1 MILYDLQC
9 KKGHVFEAW
18 FRDSQTYEAQV
29 GAKKVVCPVCG
40 SKKIEKAPMA
50 PRLGRS
56 TKKGAAEAEPA
67 PPAPVPAPPA
77 PSPEA
82 VRYMQA
88 LASLR
93 KHVEANCDYVGPK
106 FPEEARKI
114 HYGETEAR
122 NIYGEATPDEA
133 AKLADEGVE
142 FQPVPWVRRDDA

>member
-18 FRDSQTYEAQV
+18 FRDSETYEAQAA
-29 GAKKVVCPVCG
+29 AKKVVCPACG
-40 SKKIEKAPMA
+40 SKKVEKAPMA

-56 TKKGAAEAEPA
+56 TKGVDEAA
-67 PPAPVPAPPA
+67 PAPVPAPPA

-82 VRYMQA
+82 VKYMQA

-122 NIYGEATPDEA
+122 NIYGEATPEEA
-133 AKLADEGVE
+133 SKLADEGVE
-142 FQPVPWVRRDDA
+142 FQAVPWVRRDDA